1 MKIGVSLRVVNAPNY
16 DEKRDALSH
25 DWISLLEEIELVPIL
40 IPNKLKNVNH
50 FLETLEIKGLIL
62 SGGDNIGDNQERDET
77 ERELIKFSIKEKIP
91 LFGVCRGMQAINKF
105 FGGKIRESD
114 NKKHVGKPH
123 TIKITNPNFIIDN
136 DLQNVNSFHNNII
149 VEEELGV
156 KLKKFAVTNG
166 DNTIEGF
173 FHEELPIVGVMWHPE
188 REPNKFNKLI
198 LNNFIKQKIR

>member
-77 ERELIKFSIKEKIP
+77 ERELIKFSIS
-91 LFGVCRGMQAINKF
+91 KF
-105 FGGKIRESD
+105 
-114 NKKHVGKPH
+114 
-123 TIKITNPNFIIDN
+123 
-136 DLQNVNSFHNNII
+136 
-149 VEEELGV
+149 
-156 KLKKFAVTNG
+156 
-166 DNTIEGF
+166 
-173 FHEELPIVGVMWHPE
+173 
-188 REPNKFNKLI
+188 LI
-198 LNNFIKQKIR
+198 